1 MKGYVKSSPFYFRLI
16 GISMAL
22 LVALLVILAIF
33 IPAPLKGP
41 ADIGSVPNPI
51 KSAWF
56 LLWTQELASYSKYFV
71 YPIILLGLYFLLLP
85 YLPGSL
91 ECKRATWFQKD
102 QLLISILTLMI
113 FFAMLVLTVV
123 AMFFR
128 GENWALVFNF

>member
-1 MKGYVKSSPFYFRLI
+1 MKGYIRSSPSFFRRI
-16 GISMAL
+16 VISMGL
-22 LVALLVILAIF
+22 LVAFLVILAIF
-33 IPAPLKGP
+33 IPAPLNGP
-41 ADIGSVPNPI
+41 ADISSVPNPI

-56 LLWTQELASYSKYFV
+56 LLWTQELAGYSKYFV

-113 FFAMLVLTVV
+113 FFAIFVLTVV

>member
-1 MKGYVKSSPFYFRLI
+1 MKGYVKSSPFYFRII
-16 GISMAL
+16 GISMLL

-33 IPAPLKGP
+33 IPAPLNAP
-41 ADIGSVPNPI
+41 ADISSVPNPI

-56 LLWTQELASYSKYFV
+56 LLWTQELASYSKYLV

-113 FFAMLVLTVV
+113 FFAILVLTVV

>member
-16 GISMAL
+16 GISMLL
-22 LVALLVILAIF
+22 LVALLMILAIF
-33 IPAPLKGP
+33 IPAPLNGP
-41 ADIGSVPNPI
+41 ADISSVPNPI

-113 FFAMLVLTVV
+113 FIAILVLTVV

-128 GENWALVFNF
+128 GENWALVINF

>member
-1 MKGYVKSSPFYFRLI
+1 MKGYIRSSPSFFRRI
-16 GISMAL
+16 VISMGL

-33 IPAPLKGP
+33 IPAPLNGP
-41 ADIGSVPNPI
+41 ADISSVPNPI

-56 LLWTQELASYSKYFV
+56 LLWTQELSSYSKYFV

-102 QLLISILTLMI
+102 QLLISMLTLMI
-113 FFAMLVLTVV
+113 FFAILVLTVV
-123 AMFFR
+123 AVFFR

>member
-16 GISMAL
+16 GISMLL

-33 IPAPLKGP
+33 IPAPLNGP
-41 ADIGSVPNPI
+41 ADISSVPNPI

-56 LLWTQELASYSKYFV
+56 LLWTQELASHSKYLV
-71 YPIILLGLYFLLLP
+71 YPIILLGLSFLLLP

-113 FFAMLVLTVV
+113 FIAILVLTVV